1 MASPSPTSVSD
12 SAPSSGSAPP
22 PGAPIPPVRPPH
34 APHGSSPLPGPFGT
48 PARVRGRAPDRGAR
62 RLTIVLSV
70 LVHALA
76 ALAAVA
82 YSFWHIEEVTPA
94 RVTVTFRNR
103 RVVELM
109 TTRSTE
115 RFANGLGVDSS
126 EAQVRAAWPQVK
138 CAAMPPF
145 YRRCRLGTG
154 APGSRNTDFI
164 FGTTHRAIY
173 VIVTKLP

>member
-1 MASPSPTSVSD
+1 MC
-12 SAPSSGSAPP
+12 
-22 PGAPIPPVRPPH
+22 
-34 APHGSSPLPGPFGT
+34 
-48 PARVRGRAPDRGAR
+48 
-62 RLTIVLSV
+62 RLLAA
-70 LVHALA
+70 ALA
-76 ALAAVA
+76 ALALAGSAGATIKPGRGMSRVELGMTAKQVQAKLGKPVA
-82 YSFWHIEEVTPA
+82 RGGFKWFYA
-94 RVTVTFRNR
+94 RVTITFRNR

-115 RFANGLGVDSS
+115 RLANGLGVDSS
-126 EAQVRAAWPQVK
+126 ESQVRASYPQLK

-164 FGTTHRAIY
+164 FGTTHRVIY

>member
-1 MASPSPTSVSD
+1 M
-12 SAPSSGSAPP
+12 
-22 PGAPIPPVRPPH
+22 R
-34 APHGSSPLPGPFGT
+34 
-48 PARVRGRAPDRGAR
+48 RVLA
-62 RLTIVLSV
+62 
-70 LVHALA
+70 A
-76 ALAAVA
+76 ALAATCFVGA
-82 YSFWHIEEVTPA
+82 ASAGATIKPGRGMSRVELGMTPA
-94 RVTVTFRNR
+94 QVQAKLGRPVAKGGFKWFYARVSVTFRNR

-126 EAQVRAAWPQVK
+126 EAEVKAAWPQLK

-164 FGTTHRAIY
+164 FGTTRRVIY